1 MRHCKS
7 TKLLKKTITFQLLV
21 ELDQNSMVY
30 QLPMINQTL
39 CMVQILEIHAVAGL
53 YLRFELRVEVGDNK
67 IQICIRA
74 CNH

>member
-1 MRHCKS
+1 MQIS
-7 TKLLKKTITFQLLV
+7 ETILFQLFV

-39 CMVQILEIHAVAGL
+39 CRAQILEIHAVAGL
-53 YLRFELRVEVGDNK
+53 YLRFELSVEVDDNE